1 MTARLLVIAVFVLAA
16 AAAGDALREPGA
28 KERPRADAPAAPEQE
43 IRLAPPRPQRF
54 RAVGSFLSQRIVR
67 AGEEYLSAEQVERAF
82 PGDAPG
88 PLDISK
94 VVQAPDGTLVLAVY
108 RFPAG
113 RAAVGALQFWRDRKL
128 ISSFEVPPGFFGGGL
143 AFDRTGRYVA
153 LFSHDGQLR
162 AVYDRRGARQSGL
175 PDSFLEVD

>member
-1 MTARLLVIAVFVLAA
+1 MTARLVVAAVFVLAA

-28 KERPRADAPAAPEQE
+28 EERTRARPPDAPEQV
-43 IRLAPPRPQRF
+43 RFAPPRPQQF
-54 RAVGSFLSQRIVR
+54 RAVGAFLSQRVVR
-67 AGEEYLSAEQVERAF
+67 AGKEYLSAEQVDRAF
-82 PGDAPG
+82 PGDAQG

-108 RFPAG
+108 RFPPG
-113 RAAVGALQFWRDRKL
+113 RAAVGALQFWQGKRL
-128 ISSFEVPPGFFGGGL
+128 QSAFTVPPGFFGGGL

-162 AVYDRRGARQSGL
+162 GIYDRRGRLQEGL
-175 PDSFLEVD
+175 PEIFLDAG